1 MKLNYKNI
9 SCSPI
14 TSDECP
20 DCVFRDIHCNI
31 LCEYWHYS
39 AFVKTKGDIFNEN
52 IL

>member
-9 SCSPI
+9 SGSPI

-20 DCVFRDIHCNI
+20 DCVFRDVHCCL
-31 LCEYWHYS
+31 LCEYSHCW
-39 AFVKTKGDIFNEN
+39 ALGKIKGDIFNES